1 MNIYIGNLPYT
12 ATEEQLRQ
20 LFGEHGQV
28 DTVSVITD
36 RQTKRPRGFAFV
48 TMNDDTEAQKAID
61 ALDGKDMDGRAL
73 KVNQA
78 KEKAPGPPRQ
88 RR

>member
-78 KEKAPGPPRQ
+78 KEKAPRPPRQ